1 MNVRIRT
8 TWPVPELFNLLVRE
22 GGLDSHE
29 AYRTFNMGIGM
40 VALIDPRELSL
51 WESDSSLKPFF
62 LMGEV
67 VPGEGRVEME
77 K

>member
-1 MNVRIRT
+1 
-8 TWPVPELFNLLVRE
+8 
-22 GGLDSHE
+22 
-29 AYRTFNMGIGM
+29 MGIGM
-40 VALIDPRELSL
+40 VALIDQRELSL
-51 WESDSSLKPFF
+51 WENDSSLKPFF